1 MRANRKNMITRI
13 SAIVLAAF
21 IAAVSIPVSASASTG
36 TVSKSN
42 NSGISSSSVMNIA
55 KVDFESRSAY
65 AGATVIADTEIP
77 LAAAPAEG
85 GINMTW
91 WWMIVIASFAT
102 TGFVIIE
109 CAKDRRSYRD

>member
-36 TVSKSN
+36 TLSKS

-55 KVDFESRSAY
+55 KVDFESRSAC
-65 AGATVIADTEIP
+65 AGATVIADNEIP

-91 WWMIVIASFAT
+91 WWVIVIASFVT
-102 TGFVIIE
+102 TGIVIIE
-109 CAKDRRSYRD
+109 SAKDR

>member
-42 NSGISSSSVMNIA
+42 SGISSSSVMNIA

-65 AGATVIADTEIP
+65 AGATVIADNEIP